1 MAEYLILGCG
11 YTGRRVV
18 ERLLPAGA
26 RVIATTRDP
35 GRLRDLSAR
44 GCEVLRVDILEPR
57 ALRGVVSRAGRGC
70 RVLLSVPTIQSPG
83 GLLDPTPEI
92 VDTLGDRPR
101 RVVYLS
107 TTGVYGNAKLV
118 DETTLIAP
126 VTHRQRLRVA
136 AEEAVTGKP
145 WASMILRPAAIYG
158 PGRGVHAAMRQGRFR
173 LAGDGSNFVSRTQV
187 DDLAALAV
195 AALQSSAI
203 RSPAPDPTPHRP
215 RHTVSIRSGLGAGPV
230 QRPQEAEVENP
241 RIVTVRPEKLDRI
254 GAHQFG
260 VRHTDPGGIGLENL
274 KRIVALL
281 AAIGAA
287 GGAGALPPQIAQGKV
302 APNTILP
309 VHDQTL
315 FFYLDF
321 EVFRRRGGLRR
332 ALGRRSL
339 CGIGANAVCLRRTLG
354 HKERPHRG

>member
-1 MAEYLILGCG
+1 M
-11 YTGRRVV
+11 
-18 ERLLPAGA
+18 
-26 RVIATTRDP
+26 
-35 GRLRDLSAR
+35 
-44 GCEVLRVDILEPR
+44 LEPG

-92 VDTLGDRPR
+92 VDALGDRPR

-136 AEEAVTGKP
+136 AEEAVTGGP

-195 AALQSSAI
+195 AALQSSATGAYPVADDEPCTSREIVEFCAQLLGLPLPASVTENEVSETRRSDRQVNGSAI
-203 RSPAPDPTPHRP
+203 RRILGVGLKYPSYRTGIPA
-215 RHTVSIRSGLGAGPV
+215 A
-230 QRPQEAEVENP
+230 
-241 RIVTVRPEKLDRI
+241 
-254 GAHQFG
+254 
-260 VRHTDPGGIGLENL
+260 
-274 KRIVALL
+274 L
-281 AAIGAA
+281 AAEA
-287 GGAGALPPQIAQGKV
+287 GEK
-302 APNTILP
+302 
-309 VHDQTL
+309 
-315 FFYLDF
+315 
-321 EVFRRRGGLRR
+321 RGLTP
-332 ALGRRSL
+332 
-339 CGIGANAVCLRRTLG
+339 IPFTY
-354 HKERPHRG
+354 

>member
-44 GCEVLRVDILEPR
+44 GCEVLRVDVLEPG

-136 AEEAVTGKP
+136 AEEAVTGGP

-195 AALQSSAI
+195 AALQSSATGAYPVADDEPCTSREIVEFCAQLLGLPLPASVKESELSETRRSDRQVNGSAI
-203 RSPAPDPTPHRP
+203 RRILGVGLKYPSYRTGIPA
-215 RHTVSIRSGLGAGPV
+215 A
-230 QRPQEAEVENP
+230 
-241 RIVTVRPEKLDRI
+241 
-254 GAHQFG
+254 
-260 VRHTDPGGIGLENL
+260 
-274 KRIVALL
+274 L
-281 AAIGAA
+281 AAEA
-287 GGAGALPPQIAQGKV
+287 GEK
-302 APNTILP
+302 
-309 VHDQTL
+309 
-315 FFYLDF
+315 
-321 EVFRRRGGLRR
+321 RGLTP
-332 ALGRRSL
+332 
-339 CGIGANAVCLRRTLG
+339 IPFTY
-354 HKERPHRG
+354 